1 MSSSKIIYR
10 IIDLKTGEAVG
21 SYSRAY
27 HDEFDFNTA
36 EEARTANVHGMFED
50 PLKYRIAKVRVTYEE
65 VE

>member
-1 MSSSKIIYR
+1 MCIRDS
-10 IIDLKTGEAVG
+10 
-21 SYSRAY
+21 
-27 HDEFDFNTA
+27 NTA